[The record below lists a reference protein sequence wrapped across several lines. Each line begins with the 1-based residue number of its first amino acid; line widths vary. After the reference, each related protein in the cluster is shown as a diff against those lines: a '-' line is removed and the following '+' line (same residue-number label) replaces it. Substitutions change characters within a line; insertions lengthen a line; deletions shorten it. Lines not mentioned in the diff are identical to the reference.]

1 MSLNSRVLS
10 FSACAR
16 PNCFPAVVEVVV
28 GITNKIHPAF
38 HKEAARAQPWG
49 FGRDEG

>member
-1 MSLNSRVLS
+1 MSLNSLLLS

-16 PNCFPAVVEVVV
+16 PNCFRAVLEVVV
-28 GITNKIHPAF
+28 GITNKIRLAF